1 MAKKTQDKSQ
11 LLDLFLHVA
20 HELGAHSD
28 REVAQLAGVSV
39 DNIANWRDGTVHEL
53 KAQTL
58 KAIKDNLTTRV
69 RTLKEQVRAIDST
82 IELGLIPID
91 IEEAS
96 GPTALQRQFVDRM
109 IYDYLGHRFLY
120 FEPQGALAWE
130 NLIKAGY
137 EQDRWLLAVRDCI
150 RAWLD
155 PGRDASGAAKGPI
168 AHAVGLDRKGT
179 TRGLDVISLGPGEGG
194 KEVVILKELLA
205 AEAAAGVSLS
215 FLTLALVD
223 VSIPLLVAA
232 TKSAK
237 LVMSGAAAGS
247 ATPKAVL
254 SFCAD
259 FEEGDLSFVRR
270 LPTATPE
277 GESGRR
283 LVLLLGNVFGN
294 VRDEETF
301 LRQKLTPLIRPGDL
315 VWIDVGL
322 RPDRI
327 EKDPLYPMTIPDK
340 EASAAFTN
348 RRLLLEGPYRRWEAA
363 IGRPP
368 SELETRVWIR
378 EGDETAHVPGSVNF
392 CHDLHIKNERRVC
405 TMLYSRRYQVEGLSR
420 WLEANGFRVLRVQT
434 VEDSRQRVLHVLAE
448 RV

>member
-1 MAKKTQDKSQ
+1 MAKKTQEKSQ

-20 HELGAHSD
+20 DELGAGSD

-39 DNIANWRDGTVHEL
+39 DNIANWRDGSVQEL

-58 KAIKDNLTTRV
+58 KAIKDNLTTRL
-69 RTLKEQVRAIDST
+69 RSLEEKVRAIDST

-91 IEEAS
+91 IEESS

-150 RAWLD
+150 RAWTD
-155 PGRDASGAAKGPI
+155 TSRDVGSACKGPI
-168 AHAVGLDRKGT
+168 AHAVGLDRKGAA
-179 TRGLDVISLGPGEGG
+179 RGLDVISLGPGEGG

-205 AEAAAGVSLS
+205 AEATATQGLS
-215 FLTLALVD
+215 WLTLALVD
-223 VSIPLLVAA
+223 VSIPLLVTA

-237 LVMSGAAAGS
+237 LVMSGVAGNVL
-247 ATPKAVL
+247 APKAVL
-254 SFCAD
+254 AFCAD

-270 LPTATPE
+270 LPTASPQ

-294 VRDEETF
+294 VRDEESF
-301 LRQKLTPLIRPGDL
+301 LRQKLTPLIRPGDML
-315 VWIDVGL
+315 WIDVGL
-322 RPDRI
+322 RSDKI
-327 EKDPLYPMTIPDK
+327 ENDPLYPMTIADK
-340 EASAAFTN
+340 ETSAAFTN

-363 IGRPP
+363 IGRTP

-378 EGDETAHVPGSVNF
+378 EGDDSCHVPGSVNF

-405 TMLYSRRYQVEGLSR
+405 TMLYSRRYQIEGLSR
-420 WLEANGFRVLRVQT
+420 WLESNGFRVLRVST
-434 VEDSRQRVLHVLAE
+434 VEDSHQRVLHLLAE